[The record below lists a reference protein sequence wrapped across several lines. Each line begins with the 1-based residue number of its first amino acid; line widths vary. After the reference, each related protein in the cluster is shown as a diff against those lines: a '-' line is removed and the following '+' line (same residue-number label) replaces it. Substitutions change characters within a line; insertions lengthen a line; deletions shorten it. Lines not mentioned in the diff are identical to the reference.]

1 MEHFKLFA
9 QENGIEI
16 VTVEENDLPENQIE
30 VKSFPIPPS
39 VITEIN
45 SNINVGD
52 YYINKVRKFSE
63 KILKVDLLVCSPE
76 GRLEWTIPTDLAEEE
91 NFLVICADE
100 IICHAPPTSDQMC
113 TIDLIS
119 PFTNQPVPKRPKR
132 QKGYTPPQPVG
143 SNGQDGGNGG
153 VGEQGEEGICYNYP
167 LVYIFYNKFTIE
179 LANPTI
185 TRGLRIVGNGI
196 NGGDGGDGGDGGNG
210 SQGGRGSDGETGWT
224 LGLPYCKAGPG
235 AGGNGGNSAGG
246 GKGGNAGKGGDG
258 MNIRVLAPIKKTHH
272 LEVFQNK
279 GIKGNP
285 GNPGNDGT
293 PGKVGTFGSKPSAC
307 PTYPASAK
315 QDGILIPN
323 PEKNIG
329 DDNIDGTDG
338 LTLFQTRTNSDII
351 F

>member
-16 VTVEENDLPENQIE
+16 INTTDIDLPENQIE
-30 VKSFPIPPS
+30 VKAFSIPAN

-45 SNINVGD
+45 STINVGD

-76 GRLEWTIPTDLAEEE
+76 GRLEWTIPTDLPEAE

-100 IICHAPPTSDQMC
+100 IICHAPSVSDQIC

-119 PFTNQPVPKRPKR
+119 PFSNQPVPKRQKR
-132 QKGYTPPQPVG
+132 QKAYSPPQPAG
-143 SNGQDGGNGG
+143 SNGQDGGHGG
-153 VGEQGEEGICYNYP
+153 VGEQGEEGISYNYP
-167 LVYIFYNKFTIE
+167 LIYIFYNKFSIE

-185 TRGLRIVGNGI
+185 TRGLRINGNGI

-210 SQGGRGSDGETGWT
+210 AQGGRGSDGETGWF
-224 LGLPYCKAGPG
+224 LGVPHCKAGPG
-235 AGGNGGNSAGG
+235 EGGNGGNGAGG
-246 GKGGNAGKGGDG
+246 GKGGKAGKGGDG
-258 MNIRVLAPIKKTHH
+258 VNIRVLAPIKKTQHF
-272 LEVFQNK
+272 EVYQNK
-279 GIKGNP
+279 GLKGNP
-285 GNPGNDGT
+285 GNYGDDGT
-293 PGKVGTFGSKPSAC
+293 PGAVGTFGSKPSAC
-307 PTYPASAK
+307 PTYPSTAK
-315 QDGILIPN
+315 QNGILIPN
-323 PEKNIG
+323 PNKSIG
-329 DDNIDGTDG
+329 DENIDGVDG